1 MWRHYLVL
9 ITVVCLTFA
18 CLGQTVQADQKKV
31 LTVGSKIDTEGA
43 LLGQMILLM
52 LEDNGL
58 AVKDKTEFGPTPI
71 VRKAIMAGEID
82 IYPEY
87 TGNGAFFFSDQDAG
101 IWKNRDQA
109 YERVKTLDYK
119 KNKLVWLT
127 PAPADNTWAL
137 AVREAFARE
146 HNLTTLG
153 DLARYVNEGGTI
165 KLAACEEFLLM
176 DEPFG
181 ALDPISR
188 ENLQNQFL
196 DLQNELNKTVVFVTH
211 DIDEAVRLGSKVALL
226 RDGALVQYATPEIL
240 LSSPADSF
248 VKRFV
253 GLDRALK
260 RLSRLSAKD
269 FIHPA
274 LWVQR
279 HASSDLVE
287 QEFKRME
294 SSDCARYLWVTES
307 DGRLIGWIDGTT
319 MHETGAVLN
328 RDLVGI
334 DPDDFSVFAHSSLK
348 HALSLF
354 VQQGVVCLPVVDREY
369 RIQGEIRL
377 ADILQS

>member
-1 MWRHYLVL
+1 MIVL
-9 ITVVCLTFA
+9 ENI
-18 CLGQTVQADQKKV
+18 GK
-31 LTVGSKIDTEGA
+31 
-43 LLGQMILLM
+43 
-52 LEDNGL
+52 
-58 AVKDKTEFGPTPI
+58 EFGD
-71 VRKAIMAGEID
+71 M
-82 IYPEY
+82 
-87 TGNGAFFFSDQDAG
+87 
-101 IWKNRDQA
+101 
-109 YERVKTLDYK
+109 
-119 KNKLVWLT
+119 
-127 PAPADNTWAL
+127 L
-137 AVREAFARE
+137 AVRDL
-146 HNLTTLG
+146 NLTIEQGDFCCLIGPSGCGKSTTLKMINRMVEPSQG
-153 DLARYVNEGGTI
+153 RITVKGRDIRSLPADKLRRSMGYVIQSIGLFPHMTVMDNIKVVPRLLGWEARKTNARARDLLDRLGLAPDEYASKKPAQLSGGEAQRVGVARA
-165 KLAACEEFLLM
+165 LAADPDLLLM

-211 DIDEAVRLGSKVALL
+211 DIDEAVRLGSKIALL
-226 RDGALVQYATPEIL
+226 RDGALVQYAAPETI

-248 VKRFV
+248 VKKFV

-279 HASSDLVE
+279 QASSDVVE

-294 SSDCARYLWVTES
+294 KSDCARYLWVTES
-307 DGRLIGWIDGTT
+307 DGRLIGWIDGTS
-319 MHETGAVLN
+319 MHGTGAIMD
-328 RDLVGI
+328 RDLVDI
-334 DPDDFSVFAHSSLK
+334 DPDDFSVFTHSSLK

-377 ADILQS
+377 ADVLQS